1 MLLAKNLLGI
11 GHAEGVTLTY
21 VVDAFRQ
28 EGCGGRVLRVPA
40 GTRLNAALSLCK
52 RARTHLLV
60 VTSDEA
66 TSDGLLARISAMG
79 SAAAS
84 AAESWESQLVG
95 TGPVVGIATVE
106 DFLEEI
112 LQDEIVDETD
122 VYIDS
127 TGEIT
132 VAVAT
137 PSRDGTPPPESGV
150 ASAGRALPRRL
161 NSKHIDSS
169 VVLRQLTATGS
180 VASNVRDVSS

>member
-95 TGPVVGIATVE
+95 TGPVVGGCCSPPQNLTPRRAE
-106 DFLEEI
+106 
-112 LQDEIVDETD
+112 
-122 VYIDS
+122 S
-127 TGEIT
+127 TSREPS
-132 VAVAT
+132 VA
-137 PSRDGTPPPESGV
+137 RCTPP
-150 ASAGRALPRRL
+150 RW
-161 NSKHIDSS
+161 
-169 VVLRQLTATGS
+169 TG
-180 VASNVRDVSS
+180 